1 MSDRR
6 RLLGPSNTIIPSVGI
21 SSNYDL
27 IEVEKTDNRS
37 IDQIRKFFLKTS
49 SIENANGSAYLEV
62 GNTII
67 QASIFGP
74 RPIHGSFVNRASL
87 SVECKFLPYINQPGD
102 SLFNSQDLFN
112 NNSNGFGK
120 TELTNIEQ
128 KISSYIETCLLP
140 SIILEKYPKSTLD
153 IFISIISI
161 DETSKSN
168 ASLLNLINWIVNCSS
183 LALVDAGIELK
194 DIVTSGQV
202 RLSNNEIIMD
212 PILPGVGVDALI
224 SFMNLRND
232 EIVGIWLEGDDEL
245 NDESLDKIIKGCNEM
260 SKKIRANINSYLLKN
275 AQNV

>member
-21 SSNYDL
+21 SSNADS
-27 IEVEKTDNRS
+27 IEVEKNDTRS
-37 IDQIRKFFLKTS
+37 KDQIRKFFLKTS
-49 SIENANGSAYLEV
+49 TIENANGSAYLEV

-87 SVECKFLPYINQPGD
+87 SVECKFLPYISQPGD
-102 SLFNSQDLFN
+102 SIFNTQDTFN

-120 TELTNIEQ
+120 TELTNVEQ

-140 SIILEKYPKSTLD
+140 SIILEKYPKSTID
-153 IFISIISI
+153 IFINIISI
-161 DETSKSN
+161 DETANSN
-168 ASLLNLINWIVNCSS
+168 SLLLNLINWIVNCSS

-202 RLSNNEIIMD
+202 RLIDGEIIMD
-212 PILPGVGVDALI
+212 PISSDLGVDALI

-232 EIVGIWLEGDDEL
+232 EIVGIWLEGGDDL
-245 NDESLDKIIKGCNEM
+245 NDEAIETIIKGCNAM
-260 SKKIRANINSYLLKN
+260 SKKIRSNINSYLLKN
-275 AQNV
+275 AQSI